1 MALGWEDL
9 TVARTN
15 GCADVFC
22 PAGFL
27 RDDNL
32 VGHNG
37 PLGRMDST
45 AFQKEHIANNT
56 NSQAPF
62 CPATRNARYLPN
74 LNRET
79 AMDWFERL
87 SGFRETA
94 YRSAAN

>member
-1 MALGWEDL
+1 
-9 TVARTN
+9 
-15 GCADVFC
+15 
-22 PAGFL
+22 
-27 RDDNL
+27 
-32 VGHNG
+32 
-37 PLGRMDST
+37 MDST